1 MYYTTWSGKSRDP
14 FPLDTVSAFNKN
26 FKIDDEWVTNVVKL
40 YNQNA
45 DGSISFNFV
54 AAYQDPTGI
63 KGIATRK
70 EDDKWYDLQGR
81 QLNGKPSGKGIY
93 INNGRKQKMAGIA
106 Y

>member
-26 FKIDDEWVTNVVKL
+26 FKIDDEWVANVVKL
-40 YNQNA
+40 YNQNTDGTYDVDWSVENITQNA

-63 KGIATRK
+63 NGIATRK
-70 EDDKWYDLQGR
+70 EDDK
-81 QLNGKPSGKGIY
+81 
-93 INNGRKQKMAGIA
+93 
-106 Y
+106 